1 MKNNW
6 RIRKKDMI
14 WKLVKEYTDRI
25 NNLSLENE
33 EKIKKIIIEYENKLK
48 LLEKEL

>member
-1 MKNNW
+1 ME
-6 RIRKKDMI
+6 IE
-14 WKLVKEYTDRI
+14 KLVKEYTDRI

-33 EKIKKIIIEYENKLK
+33 EKIKKIIIEYENKLR